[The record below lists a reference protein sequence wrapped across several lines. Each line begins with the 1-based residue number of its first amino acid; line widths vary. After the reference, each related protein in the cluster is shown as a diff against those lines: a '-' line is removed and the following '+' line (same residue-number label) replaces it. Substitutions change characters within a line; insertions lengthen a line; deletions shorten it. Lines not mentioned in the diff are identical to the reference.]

1 MVFSFILGSSNL
13 FGVIERMGGFGVVLK
28 FLKVN
33 VESECR
39 VIEKKLDER
48 EYFLVFESF
57 Y

>member
-13 FGVIERMGGFGVVLK
+13 FGVRERMGGFGVVLK